1 MNKEI
6 ENIESDLRQRFI
18 VCPMPIYWAELH
30 KILVK
35 NNKKNIKIENPLILG
50 GWGSSDKLKFERF
63 IYHLSIA
70 LKLGVLS
77 KILNYIN
84 TLDYDAFLYSDELKS
99 GKSLDEK
106 GYWDLLSEDLKD
118 VNRIITP
125 SLKILEKIQHI
136 NKEITDEDI
145 LYDLFIK
152 NGFNKYNDPKVAKGK
167 SLLVDLLVELGN
179 IFDSQKSYT
188 EGIDDLED
196 FCFEIFNLK
205 KDN

>member
-1 MNKEI
+1 
-6 ENIESDLRQRFI
+6 
-18 VCPMPIYWAELH
+18 
-30 KILVK
+30 
-35 NNKKNIKIENPLILG
+35 
-50 GWGSSDKLKFERF
+50 KFERF

-70 LKLGVLS
+70 LELGVLS
-77 KILNYIN
+77 KILNYLH

-106 GYWDLLSEDLKD
+106 GYWDLLSEDLKE

-152 NGFNKYNDPKVAKGK
+152 NGFNKYNEPKVTKGK
-167 SLLVDLLVELGN
+167 SLLLDLLVELGD
-179 IFDSQKSYT
+179 IFDSQKSFT
-188 EGIDDLED
+188 EGKDDLED